1 MNKYI
6 VPICNLDKVE
16 VHNEI
21 IIARSI
27 NDCKDKLMDMYAE
40 YSDNLDY
47 NDFWADLY
55 KHDILIGDITD
66 IEEI

>member
-40 YSDNLDY
+40 YSDSLDY